1 LPTAGHQPVLVAEAV
16 DALQVQPDGW
26 YLDGTVGRAGHA
38 VRIAERLGEG
48 GFLLGLDRDPAAAE
62 AAAARL
68 TRFGERVGV
77 ARSSYSKM
85 LEQAQQA
92 GRGEARWQGVF
103 LDLGVGSHQLDD
115 PDRGFSFR
123 TDGDLDMRYHR
134 GSGVTA
140 SEIVN
145 ESEEGELADLL
156 WRLGEERAS
165 RRVAR
170 AIVRRRGERP
180 FERTVDLAEVVA
192 SAVAGRRARKTRSS
206 RRSAGRRIHP
216 ATRTFQALRIAVNGE
231 LDELA
236 GALPRCVR
244 LLAPGGRLVVISF
257 HSLEDRTVKR
267 FMRDQANPC
276 LCPPDLGTCACGRK
290 PMLMLE
296 RKRAVMPSAE
306 EVESNPRARSARMR
320 VAVRTDE
327 SWGAERPTT

>member
-1 LPTAGHQPVLVAEAV
+1 
-16 DALQVQPDGW
+16 
-26 YLDGTVGRAGHA
+26 
-38 VRIAERLGEG
+38 
-48 GFLLGLDRDPAAAE
+48 
-62 AAAARL
+62 
-68 TRFGERVGV
+68 
-77 ARSSYSKM
+77 
-85 LEQAQQA
+85 
-92 GRGEARWQGVF
+92 VF